1 MKALRIHI
9 KQSSANY
16 RREETIDNKMTYP
29 LPPYSTVIGALHKAC
44 NYTSYHDMKLS
55 IQGSYSGMKKE
66 VYLNHCYLNS
76 LQNDRG
82 ILIKVG
88 NSDIMS
94 NGYIRVAEAKNGQ
107 GNDFYKGVTIEV
119 FNQRYLDE
127 YRTLKNLNDQ
137 IAEFKKK
144 RFNPLMEKM
153 KERKKKLDTLK
164 NDSTITDERR
174 ERVVYRLNELKNNEK
189 DFKQRMKSYEKEY
202 YQKPISYFKTLTR
215 GPMFYEVLYDV
226 DLIIHVHSDD
236 ETLKSIYDNIGNLTS
251 IGRREDFVQ
260 VEECEFTELE
270 RIDSEYESVSGV
282 AAYVPVDFL
291 DSDGFYMKSK
301 RGVKAQGTR
310 YLLNKDYM
318 LSNDRKK
325 RIFNKRLVAYVSE
338 FAVDEALGE
347 KFQNV
352 FIDHEKT
359 DYIVSLI

>member
-44 NYTSYHDMKLS
+44 SYTSYHDMKLS

-66 VYLNHCYLNS
+66 VYLNHCYLNH
-76 LQNDRG
+76 LENDRG
-82 ILIKVG
+82 ILVKVS

-94 NGYIRVAEAKNGQ
+94 NGYIRVAEAKKGQ
-107 GNDFYKGVTIEV
+107 GNDFYKGITIEV
-119 FNQRYLDE
+119 FHQQYLDE
-127 YRTLKNLNDQ
+127 YRALKDLNEK
-137 IAEFKKK
+137 IAEFKKN
-144 RFNPLMEKM
+144 RFNPLMEKI
-153 KERKKKLDTLK
+153 KERKKELDTLK
-164 NDSTITDERR
+164 NDSTITEERR
-174 ERVVYRLNELKNNEK
+174 TRVVYRLKELKNNEK
-189 DFKQRMKSYEKEY
+189 DFKQRMKLYEYES

-215 GPMFYEVLYDV
+215 GPMSYEVLYDV
-226 DLIIHVHSDD
+226 DLIIHVQSDD
-236 ETLKSIYDNIGNLTS
+236 ETLNCIYDNIGNLTS
-251 IGRREDFVQ
+251 IGRSEDFVH

-270 RIDSEYESVSGV
+270 GIDSEYECVLGV

-291 DSDGFYMKSK
+291 NSDGFYMKSK

-310 YLLNKDYM
+310 FLLNKDYI
-318 LSNDRKK
+318 LSDDRKR

-338 FAVDEALGE
+338 FAVDEELGE

-352 FIDHEKT
+352 FIDHGKT
-359 DYIVSLI
+359 DYIVSLV